1 MRHIDHIIIHCTA
14 TPPDWWG
21 KAKTSAKVAEVRR
34 WHKGQRRWSDI
45 GYHYLI
51 DRDGTVAIGRPLER
65 TGAHTRGHN
74 TGSIGIALFGGH
86 GSAETD
92 AFAENFTAAQDQALI
107 QLVSELRVR
116 YPAIKRVSGHNEF
129 AAKACPG
136 FHVPKWYAA
145 HGQAA
150 KAPAPRRE
158 IGGNIFFKLFGGK

>member
-1 MRHIDHIIIHCTA
+1 MRPIDHIIIHCTA

-21 KAKTSAKVAEVRR
+21 RAWTSAKVEEVRR
-34 WHKGQRRWSDI
+34 WHKEQRGWSDI

-51 DRDGTVAIGRPLER
+51 DRDGTVAIGRPLEK
-65 TGAHTRGHN
+65 TGAHTKGHN

-92 AFAENFTAAQDQALI
+92 AFAENFTEAQDAALI
-107 QLVSELRVR
+107 ALIEELRVR

-136 FHVPKWYAA
+136 FFVPKWYAA
-145 HGQAA
+145 HGKTAA
-150 KAPAPRRE
+150 QPAPKRE
-158 IGGNIFFKLFGGK
+158 MSGGIMSKLFGGK